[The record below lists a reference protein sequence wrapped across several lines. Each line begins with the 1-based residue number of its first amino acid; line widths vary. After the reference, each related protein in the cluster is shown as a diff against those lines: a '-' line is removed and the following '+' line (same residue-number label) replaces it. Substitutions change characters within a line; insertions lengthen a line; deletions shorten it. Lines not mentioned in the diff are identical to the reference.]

1 VPANCHPQV
10 QACCHTIDVCV
21 VLLQV
26 NYHATNEYESIPN
39 YKVLQQGFTAITL
52 TRVRGSACGCK
63 DVKAGGACDHVL
75 VGFMI
80 TTHRCRLRASR
91 TYLTE

>member
-1 VPANCHPQV
+1 M
-10 QACCHTIDVCV
+10 

-52 TRVRGSACGCK
+52 TRVRGSAQF
-63 DVKAGGACDHVL
+63 DND
-75 VGFMI
+75 
-80 TTHRCRLRASR
+80 T
-91 TYLTE
+91 